1 MNAIMRKLFVALFMV
16 LAGLGF
22 AQTELQ
28 IKVDVVYLSSDLLLG
43 RETGTEG
50 ESLAAEYLAER
61 FEQIGL
67 KPAGTDGYFQPFT
80 FEERPNP
87 HAANPITEARTVR
100 GKNVV
105 GYLDKGSDRTIVI
118 GAHYDHLGF
127 GHTGSL
133 YTGEPAIHNGADDNA
148 SGVGALLY
156 LAAKLAA
163 DPSLEEN
170 VLIISF
176 SGEEYGLF
184 GSKYFVAN
192 PTIPLDKVSYMLNM
206 DMVGRLNNENV
217 IVVNGA
223 GTSPVWKDLLEQ
235 VKGGLTV
242 QTTDSGVGPSDHT
255 SFYLEDMPV
264 LHFFTGQHTDYHK
277 PSDDSQ
283 LINYDGIQEVADF
296 MFRII
301 KALDDQ
307 PKLAFTKTK
316 DDSGKKA
323 SSFKVTLGVM
333 PDYTYTA
340 GDGMRI
346 DGVLADRPAEKGGM
360 LKGDVIIKLGD
371 MEVKDIYGYMDALA
385 KFNSGEKAIVEFIR
399 DGKKQTAEIVF

>member
-1 MNAIMRKLFVALFMV
+1 MNKILLYSLLF
-16 LAGLGF
+16 LASFGYS
-22 AQTELQ
+22 QSELQ

-50 ESLAAEYLAER
+50 ESRAAEYVADR
-61 FEQIGL
+61 FEHIGL
-67 KPAGTDGYFQPFT
+67 KPAGTEGYFQPFT

-87 HAANPITEARTVR
+87 HAADPIKEPRTVN

-105 GYLDKGSDRTIVI
+105 GYLDRGSNQTIVI

-133 YTGEPAIHNGADDNA
+133 YTGEPSIHNGADDNA
-148 SGVGALLY
+148 SGVSALLY
-156 LAAKLAA
+156 LAATLKEDAA
-163 DPSLEEN
+163 LKEN
-170 VLIISF
+170 VLFIAF

-184 GSKYFVAN
+184 GSKHFVAN
-192 PTIPLDKVSYMLNM
+192 PTIDLDKVNYMMNM
-206 DMVGRLNNENV
+206 DMVGRLNDQHV
-217 IVVNGA
+217 LVVNGA

-235 VKGGLTV
+235 EKGDLTI

-264 LHFFTGQHTDYHK
+264 LHFFTGQHMDYHK
-277 PSDDSQ
+277 PSDDSE
-283 LINYDGIQEVADF
+283 LINYDGIKDVSDY
-296 MFRII
+296 MMRLITS
-301 KALDDQ
+301 LDDQ
-307 PKLAFTKTK
+307 PKLVFTKTK

-346 DGVLADRPAEKGGM
+346 DGVLSDRPAEKAGM
-360 LKGDVIIKLGD
+360 LKGDVITKLGET
-371 MEVKDIYGYMDALA
+371 EVKDIYGYMDALG
-385 KFNSGEKAIVEFIR
+385 KFNSGDKAIIEYIR
-399 DGKKQTAEIVF
+399 DGKKQTSEIVF

>member
-1 MNAIMRKLFVALFMV
+1 MRKLFFYCLLL
-16 LAGLGF
+16 LATLGNS
-22 AQTELQ
+22 QSELQ

-50 ESLAAEYLAER
+50 ESLAAEYVADR
-61 FEQIGL
+61 FAHIGL
-67 KPAGTDGYFQPFT
+67 TPIGTDGFFQPFT

-87 HAANPITEARTVR
+87 HAADPIKEPRTVH

-105 GYLDKGSDRTIVI
+105 GYLDKGSNQTIVI

-148 SGVGALLY
+148 SGVAALLY
-156 LAAKLAA
+156 LAESLKNNAA
-163 DPSLEEN
+163 LKEN
-170 VLIISF
+170 VLFIAF

-184 GSKYFVAN
+184 GSKYYAAN
-192 PTIPLDKVSYMLNM
+192 PTISLDRVNYMMNM
-206 DMVGRLNNENV
+206 DMVGRLNKEHV
-217 IVVNGA
+217 LVVNGA

-235 VKGGLTV
+235 EKGDLTI

-277 PSDDSQ
+277 PSDDSE
-283 LINYDGIQEVADF
+283 LINYEGIKDVSDY
-296 MFRII
+296 MIRLILS
-301 KALDDQ
+301 LDDQ

-346 DGVLADRPAEKGGM
+346 DGVLSDRPAEKAGM
-360 LKGDVIIKLGD
+360 EKGDVIIRLGD
-371 MEVKDIYGYMDALA
+371 VDVKDIYGYMDALG
-385 KFNSGEKAIVEFIR
+385 KFNSGDKTTIEYIR
-399 DGKKQTAEIVF
+399 DGKKQTSEIVF